1 MLRAISNRKI
11 GDCLYKKDGLFEIY
25 IGDAAVKEEYEGQ
38 TYLSPEKIPVATVPQ
53 SASSTVN
60 YERMDVP
67 VYTLDTRLHRPNSI
81 GSPLIPEQNTRSQF
95 DNAIS
100 EKLFPDIYHERASYN
115 YSVSTV
121 SFTTTINGKRTTFSS
136 KPILMDKV
144 SLDVQLALRE
154 TGIIYIHPKNKNDYY
169 FDLEFLFEAN

>member
-1 MLRAISNRKI
+1 
-11 GDCLYKKDGLFEIY
+11 
-25 IGDAAVKEEYEGQ
+25 
-38 TYLSPEKIPVATVPQ
+38 
-53 SASSTVN
+53 
-60 YERMDVP
+60 MDVP
-67 VYTLDTRLHRPNSI
+67 IYTLDTRLHRPNSI
-81 GSPLIPEQNTRSQF
+81 ESPLIPEQNTRSQF